1 MKLSIIMPAYNEA
14 SLIGDSIKA
23 TASYLSKELKAES
36 VEVLVIVNSPA
47 SDGTFSVAQEALSEL
62 KLNQQKTNLCTRS
75 SRY

>member
-1 MKLSIIMPAYNEA
+1 MPAYNEA

-62 KLNQQKTNLCTRS
+62 WR
-75 SRY
+75 RYCNWS